1 MPATQPSPEADV
13 PALDG
18 ARRANILLVD
28 DRPQDL
34 AVLATILAHPDYR
47 LVTARSGMEALR
59 RVLEMDFA
67 VILLD
72 VRMPGMDGFEVASAI
87 NTRDRSRHTPILF
100 LTAAHEDVSSIYRAY
115 SVGAVDYLTKPL
127 DEAVVRAK
135 VGIFV
140 ELFRKD
146 QRIQEQ
152 ARALQEAS
160 QRERELQLAEMR
172 LLSEKRYR
180 SLVEMIPAA
189 VWTASADG
197 TVTYYNHQWYEIT
210 GLRLDESQGQ
220 GQGRGWLAAVHPDDA
235 PRVAAQWSAAMAQ
248 GETYASELRLS
259 QGDGSWRWY
268 LCHIIPESE
277 TRAGRQRVRAWL
289 GMFADCE
296 ELKRA
301 VEARD
306 EFMSIASHELRTPLS
321 TLLLNL
327 QGLKRQLLTERLD
340 ERAQRKLES
349 ALRQTHR
356 MEKLVSSLLDVAR
369 IAAGRLQLEPEEC
382 DLVEIVQHGVDRLR
396 PQAAAAGCALDLRD
410 PGLGQA
416 ELVGRW
422 DRMRLEQV
430 VTNLLANAIKYGAG
444 RPIEVVLECPREKAG
459 QAVVQVRDNGIGI
472 APEHLGRIFDRFER
486 AASKNYSGL
495 GMGLYISRQIVEA
508 HGGTISVVSEEGHGS
523 TFSVVLPLR
532 EQLKEK

>member
-1 MPATQPSPEADV
+1 MHVTQPAPEREVLAPDSPR
-13 PALDG
+13 L
-18 ARRANILLVD
+18 ANILLVD

-34 AVLATILAHPDYR
+34 AVLAGILAHPDYR

-87 NTRDRSRHTPILF
+87 KNRDRSRHTPILF
-100 LTAAHEDVSSIYRAY
+100 LTAAHEDVSTIYRAY

-152 ARALQEAS
+152 ARALKEAS
-160 QRERELQLAEMR
+160 QRERELQLAEVR

-197 TVTYYNHQWYEIT
+197 TVTYCNHRWHEVT
-210 GLRLDESQGQ
+210 GMRLEDMRDRGPGQ
-220 GQGRGWLAAVHPDDA
+220 RQGWLAAVHPDDA
-235 PRVAAQWSAAMAQ
+235 QRVEAQWSTAMAQ
-248 GETYASELRLS
+248 GETYSSELRLLHS
-259 QGDGSWRWY
+259 DGSSRWY
-268 LCHIIPESE
+268 LCHITPESE
-277 TRAGRQRVRAWL
+277 LRGGRQRVRGWL

-327 QGLKRQLLTERLD
+327 EGLRRQLLTEDLD

-349 ALRQTHR
+349 ALRQTYR

-369 IAAGRLQLEPEEC
+369 IVAGRLQLEPEES
-382 DLVEIVQHGVDRLR
+382 DLVEIVQQGVERMR
-396 PQAAAAGCALDLRD
+396 SQAAAAGCALELRD
-410 PGLGQA
+410 PDQTQLA
-416 ELVGRW
+416 GRW

-430 VTNLLANAIKYGAG
+430 VTNLVSNAIKYGG
-444 RPIEVVLECPREKAG
+444 GKPIEVSVEVEGA
-459 QAVVQVRDNGIGI
+459 QAVIRVRDSGIGI
-472 APEHLGRIFDRFER
+472 APEHLDRIFDRFER
-486 AASKNYSGL
+486 AVSKNYSGL

-508 HGGTISVVSEEGHGS
+508 HGGTISVVSEVGQGS
-523 TFSVVLPLR
+523 TFSVMLPLGG
-532 EQLKEK
+532 KK